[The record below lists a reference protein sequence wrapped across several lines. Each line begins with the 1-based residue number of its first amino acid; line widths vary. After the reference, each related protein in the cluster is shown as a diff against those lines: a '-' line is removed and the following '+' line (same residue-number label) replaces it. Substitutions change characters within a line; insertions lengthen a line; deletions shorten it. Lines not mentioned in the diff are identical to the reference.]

1 MAHRSS
7 VCVFVRASWLKGGV
21 AMGVAYRKNVH
32 NFIMDL
38 KVMHLAQDLGERLV
52 ISQSKLHERMAASL
66 WLQLQT
72 ELLCC

>member
-1 MAHRSS
+1 
-7 VCVFVRASWLKGGV
+7 
-21 AMGVAYRKNVH
+21 MGVAYRKNVH